1 MFTQKYLVTLVIFL
15 DLLTHMQKG
24 EPGPSLAEVSPGGGG
39 GVVEEEEDKVSCD
52 WWRAG
57 HVTTILTPDW
67 LQDGI
72 SAVAERDGF
81 IAVADTGGR
90 VTFFSEDLQVNDGQ
104 IFLSVSNIFTCSG

>member
-57 HVTTILTPDW
+57 HVTTFLTSDW
-67 LQDGI
+67 P
-72 SAVAERDGF
+72 A
-81 IAVADTGGR
+81 GGR
-90 VTFFSEDLQVNDGQ
+90 AARHPPAAAPRQKQTKAA
-104 IFLSVSNIFTCSG
+104 

>member
-57 HVTTILTPDW
+57 HVTTVLISDW
-67 LQDGI
+67 P
-72 SAVAERDGF
+72 A
-81 IAVADTGGR
+81 GGPASR
-90 VTFFSEDLQVNDGQ
+90 HPPAAAPRQEQTKAA
-104 IFLSVSNIFTCSG
+104 